1 MRRIGLTE
9 WPLAKK
15 RLTQNF
21 KRKEET
27 FPCLIQ
33 TGESFSLRLPATLRY
48 TDLPISPDRCVLSP
62 PICSPQLL
70 FLLFSSHVLSSRRF
84 SYLLFFFS
92 YPLPLLFSCVPS
104 LSVSSLRFFS
114 SPLLYYLLLCSSL
127 LFSSLLLASLLFSS
141 LLCACIPL
149 VSLRLVSL
157 LFPSLIFSCLCVC
170 IIFSRARPN
179 VQYCIPCFFDLCV
192 AGKMGVGPLPL

>member
-21 KRKEET
+21 KHKEET

-62 PICSPQLL
+62 SICSPQLL

-84 SYLLFFFS
+84 SYFLFFFS
-92 YPLPLLFSCVPS
+92 YPLPILFSYVPS

-127 LFSSLLLASLLFSS
+127 LFSSLLLAFASRFSTLLFSS
-141 LLCACIPL
+141 MRLYSARVSSLGFASLPFFNLLL
-149 VSLRLVSL
+149 S
-157 LFPSLIFSCLCVC
+157 
-170 IIFSRARPN
+170 
-179 VQYCIPCFFDLCV
+179 
-192 AGKMGVGPLPL
+192 